1 MTEPPEDP
9 IEERLRAILRAEADS
24 VGSSPEALNA
34 IRARTQRMS
43 WTTAL
48 LNASW
53 LRPSLAVGAAAL
65 IVGSVLLGTPQ
76 VRDQILPQ
84 SLTSPTG
91 DTGSPPADGPGATDK
106 DGITSPP
113 SRPDPAD
120 RPGGGAEPTSQPV
133 PPEDPEGSGAPYGTA
148 EHCASGGAPSPAPQP
163 STSTGPGATARS
175 TVQTEC
181 DSSDE
186 PADPTEAPQP
196 DDPGDGSTG
205 DSTSPPDSD
214 GDGDDGDTGGDSDTP
229 GTSAPGDTT
238 TGSGDVAVGVG

>member
-24 VGSSPEALNA
+24 VDSSPEALNA
-34 IRARTQRMS
+34 IRARTQRTS
-43 WTTAL
+43 RLTAL

-65 IVGSVLLGTPQ
+65 IAGSVLLGTPQ

-84 SLTSPTG
+84 SLTSPTD
-91 DTGSPPADGPGATDK
+91 DTGSPPAGGPGATDK

-120 RPGGGAEPTSQPV
+120 RPSGGAEPTTRPA
-133 PPEDPEGSGAPYGTA
+133 PPEEPENSGAPYGTA
-148 EHCASGGAPSPAPQP
+148 EHCSTGGEPSPAPNP
-163 STSTGPGATARS
+163 SSSTGPGAGADGTSRP
-175 TVQTEC
+175 EC

-186 PADPTEAPQP
+186 PTDPTEEPQP
-196 DDPGDGSTG
+196 EDPGDGSTG
-205 DSTSPPDSD
+205 DSTTPPDD
-214 GDGDDGDTGGDSDTP
+214 GGNDTGGGSDTP
-229 GTSAPGDTT
+229 GTSDPGDTT
-238 TGSGDVAVGVG
+238 TGTGTGESAVGVG